1 MKTKSVVALATA
13 LILSLGAGQTWAAGC
28 LKGGAVGA
36 VAGHVAG
43 HHAVVGAIVGCAVG
57 HHMAKE
63 KARNAAQESAAAGVN
78 GGEKVPLNGGG
89 PL

>member
-13 LILSLGAGQTWAAGC
+13 LILSLGAGQAWAAGC

-43 HHAVVGAIVGCAVG
+43 ITRWSEQLLA
-57 HHMAKE
+57 
-63 KARNAAQESAAAGVN
+63 AR
-78 GGEKVPLNGGG
+78 
-89 PL
+89 